1 MGIVAVRLA
10 ACEARRVTCRTEA
23 RIPSNRRQAWPH
35 VILFFAFPPD
45 VRKVLYTTN
54 ALNKPDTAGDG
65 NVGHRGRSIRR
76 RAKHAD

>member
-1 MGIVAVRLA
+1 MPYGGANTQQSSSGLA
-10 ACEARRVTCRTEA
+10 A
-23 RIPSNRRQAWPH
+23 

-65 NVGHRGRSIRR
+65 RWASWPFDSSACEARR
-76 RAKHAD
+76 LT